1 VAGVAVLE
9 RRPVDRDQAQAPSTP
24 LVRRLGRG
32 VRARVVPVAAVLVV
46 VAAVTV
52 RLMYLGSQSYWND
65 EVFSVNQARQDLP
78 GVFGV
83 GATEVHTPLYAVLL
97 HAWISWGHSTI
108 TLWTHTLSAVFGL
121 LAVAAS
127 WTALRGTRA
136 TARARWVAVAV
147 TASSGFGIVY
157 AQETRPYALALL
169 GATGITGATAGIV
182 AALLDRR
189 RPRWHWWL
197 LWAVVAATAHL
208 LGAVLVGIAAVV
220 VAATALAV
228 RRPWQAL
235 AAAGAVVPA
244 LWLQLAWLVL
254 HGRNQPGFADGTRW
268 IGAPGP
274 QDVAHLVTSVFA
286 SGDLTTTT
294 GGYVWA
300 SGSGTAVAAALLVA
314 ALLLRF
320 LPSALAGRRAQRAV
334 EPAEP
339 SGSEAGGVTPAAAPL
354 FAAGA
359 ARDGVLGL
367 VLLLVTALTVAV
379 TYVTAQDVH
388 IWTLRNMIVVVPALS
403 WAVAWVVCALPRP
416 GWAKDAAALA
426 VLAAAGASL
435 LPVAADLDRP
445 YKTDLRSAI
454 LYLARMRTEHPAAT
468 YSFFGPGPVNSLVAA
483 DRDPADPELGRIF
496 ATVDPH
502 PRPDWAINR
511 LHRLPGPQAVLF
523 YTGPTGQ
530 RDDEV
535 AARILTQLADP
546 SCARVPL
553 RGIVLVACHDES
565 DLREAGGQPT
575 DTSKGAG

>member
-1 VAGVAVLE
+1 V
-9 RRPVDRDQAQAPSTP
+9 P
-24 LVRRLGRG
+24 
-32 VRARVVPVAAVLVV
+32 VVPVAAVLVV
-46 VAAVTV
+46 VVSVTV
-52 RLMYLGSQSYWND
+52 RILYLGSQSYWND

-78 GVFGV
+78 GVFRV

-97 HAWISWGHSTI
+97 HTWISWGSSTA
-108 TLWTHTLSAVFGL
+108 TLWTHALSGVFGL

-127 WTALRGTRA
+127 WTALRRTRL
-136 TARARWVAVAV
+136 TSRARWVAVAV

-157 AQETRPYALALL
+157 SQETRPYGLALL
-169 GATGITGATAGIV
+169 GATGVTAASAAAL
-182 AALLDRR
+182 AALLDRG

-197 LWAVVAATAHL
+197 LWALVAATAHL
-208 LGAVLVGIAAVV
+208 LGAVLVGIAATV

-228 RRPWQAL
+228 RRPRQAL
-235 AAAGAVVPA
+235 AAGAVAVPA
-244 LWLQLAWLVL
+244 LLPQLAWLVL

-268 IGAPGP
+268 IDAPGP

-286 SGDLTTTT
+286 AGDLTTTT
-294 GGYVWA
+294 GGYVWV
-300 SGSGTAVAAALLVA
+300 SGAGTAAVAALLVA

-320 LPSALAGRRAQRAV
+320 LPAALGARRAEPTAEGPAV
-334 EPAEP
+334 DRLEAAGGEPALDRPEA
-339 SGSEAGGVTPAAAPL
+339 AGGEPDAGSPPPAPL
-354 FAAGA
+354 FAVGA

-367 VLLLVTALTVAV
+367 VLFLVAALTVAV
-379 TYVTAQDVH
+379 TYLIAQDVH

-403 WAVAWVVCALPRP
+403 WSLAWIVCALPRP
-416 GWAKDAAALA
+416 AWAKDAAALA
-426 VLAAAGASL
+426 VLAAAGAAL
-435 LPVAADLDRP
+435 VPIAADLGRP

-454 LYLARMRTEHPAAT
+454 LYLARMRTEQPGAT

-483 DRDPADPELGRIF
+483 DRDPADPELRRIF
-496 ATVDPH
+496 DTVDPH

-523 YTGPTGQ
+523 YTGATGQ

-553 RGIVLVACHDES
+553 HGIVLVACVDES
-565 DLREAGGQPT
+565 DLREAGG
-575 DTSKGAG
+575 